1 MKMVEAKL
9 GRQFLV
15 VALKSTE
22 TAAVAII
29 DQTSIAVDI
38 PQFLFHLLPW
48 CYPARISERTGS
60 KEKPAISLRQ
70 RALFW
75 LRESDLN

>member
-38 PQFLFHLLPW
+38 PQFLFHLSPR
-48 CYPARISERTGS
+48 CYPARIFEPSGTKG
-60 KEKPAISLRQ
+60 KPAISLR
-70 RALFW
+70 
-75 LRESDLN
+75 